1 MNRVNPLYLALLLV
15 VVILLL
21 VFKLSGAR
29 TDLAEAKNSV
39 KETTKIATELSD
51 LKKVYIKEM
60 NKKILN
66 SKSLVKTT
74 TKTGITISAKEMD
87 SKELN
92 SLMGKLLNGAYNI
105 KALKIK
111 KISDTKASLYLE
123 IKW

>member
-1 MNRVNPLYLALLLV
+1 MNRVNPFYLALLLV

-39 KETTKIATELSD
+39 KETTKMATELSD
-51 LKKVYIKEM
+51 LKKVYVKEM
-60 NKKILN
+60 NLAVFN

-74 TKTGITISAKEMD
+74 TKTGITIRAKEID

-92 SLMGKLLNGAYNI
+92 SIMGKLLNGAYNI